1 MLLLYCTAI
10 VSLLFSRGYGLPG
23 GPPISSF
30 RDRIC
35 DQLLPS
41 HGANTPRAG
50 NGDYFILSDLVNNGG
65 AYTAG
70 QSYSRESGVW
80 VIWRKTAIRT
90 CCNSYFAL

>member
-35 DQLLPS
+35 DQLLPN
-41 HGANTPRAG
+41 HGANTPRTG

-70 QSYSRESGVW
+70 QSYSRESGFELLYTVSLC
-80 VIWRKTAIRT
+80 IL
-90 CCNSYFAL
+90 CNTVLV

>member
-1 MLLLYCTAI
+1 MLLFYCIAI
-10 VSLLFSRGYGLPG
+10 VSVLLPGGYGRSA

-41 HGANTPRAG
+41 HGSNTPRTG
-50 NGDYFILSDLVNNGG
+50 NGGYFILSNLIDNGG

-70 QSYSRESGVW
+70 QSYSRESGDW
-80 VIWRKTAIRT
+80 VIGVVLV
-90 CCNSYFAL
+90 S